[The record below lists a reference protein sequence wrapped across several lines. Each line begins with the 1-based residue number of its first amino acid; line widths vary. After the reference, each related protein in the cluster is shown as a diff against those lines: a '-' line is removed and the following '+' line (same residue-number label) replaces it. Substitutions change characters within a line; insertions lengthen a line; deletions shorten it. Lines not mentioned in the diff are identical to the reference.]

1 MARDRPYTFKEKTR
15 ITLGAMVALIVVGW
29 IAVIAIATM
38 SVR

>member
-1 MARDRPYTFKEKTR
+1 MDRPYTAKERAR
-15 ITLGAMVALIVVGW
+15 ITLGAVMALIIIGW

>member
-1 MARDRPYTFKEKTR
+1 VHRPYTFWEKAR

-29 IAVIAIATM
+29 IAVIAIAAT